1 MAGKRFWIAN
11 SPYNCIPTV
20 EYQTDAG
27 DGVLEVG
34 MFAKGKGAGSPY
46 ASPSATGDHTI
57 ATDQPILGLVS
68 KTSTH
73 TSTDDGVVQ
82 VYAPLPGI
90 IYRGFATTA
99 SNIDTVAK
107 LKLLE
112 GDRVDITVSATTT
125 AGDWSINEDQGDTV
139 AQAFRI
145 LDGDADKG
153 TIDFMIRQA
162 GTMYGDDKIA

>member
-1 MAGKRFWIAN
+1 MAGKRFEIAN
-11 SPYNCIPTV
+11 SPYDCIPTV

-27 DGVLEVG
+27 DGVLEIG
-34 MFAKGKGAGSPY
+34 MIAKGKAAGSPY
-46 ASPSATGDHTI
+46 AAASATGDHTI
-57 ATDQPILGLVS
+57 STDQPILGLVA
-68 KTSTH
+68 KDSTH
-73 TSTDDGVVQ
+73 TASADGVVE

-99 SNIDTVAK
+99 SNIDTEAK

-125 AGDWSINEDQGDTV
+125 AGDWSINEDLGDTV

-145 LDGDADKG
+145 LDGNPEKG
-153 TIDFMIRQA
+153 TIDFLIRQA